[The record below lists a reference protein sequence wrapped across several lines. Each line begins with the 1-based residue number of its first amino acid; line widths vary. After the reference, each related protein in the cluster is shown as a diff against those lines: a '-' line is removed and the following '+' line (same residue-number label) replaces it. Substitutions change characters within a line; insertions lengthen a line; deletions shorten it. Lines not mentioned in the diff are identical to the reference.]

1 MIISQIYSHHQ
12 YLPSE
17 SIHMLAPSPSA
28 NEFSPPAP
36 HPAGILEMAR
46 LGPSS
51 PEADITVTLLVRGSD
66 IMRLLP

>member
-1 MIISQIYSHHQ
+1 
-12 YLPSE
+12 
-17 SIHMLAPSPSA
+17 MLAPSPSA